1 MILPFSTQI
10 KKKPTYFVEKIITG
24 LAFNKLI
31 SFDKANHFMKDKL
44 IQKCNKKGVPQSYLI
59 KIDRTVIQRPKL
71 HTVREDLKERWK
83 PGINI
88 DFFIN
93 VRRPNMYR
101 FAPVLPVVSTQ
112 KIEFIWKDN
121 TENLTCLG
129 TNFDKTC
136 TIMIDDCFY
145 GDAYFFNGSVI
156 SSSYTIPIF
165 ANNDGFDT
173 PEELFAY
180 FNKNFKGKIIHWTN
194 KRY

>member
-10 KKKPTYFVEKIITG
+10 KKNPTYFVERIHKGIREVLKT
-24 LAFNKLI
+24 
-31 SFDKANHFMKDKL
+31 
-44 IQKCNKKGVPQSYLI
+44 GVPYKTKDFSYQFYM
-59 KIDRTVIQRPKL
+59 DCEPKL
-71 HTVREDLKERWK
+71 HTVREDLKERWR

-93 VRRPNMYR
+93 VRQKNMLR

-121 TENLTCLG
+121 TENLACLG
-129 TNFDKTC
+129 TSFDKTC
-136 TIMIDDCFY
+136 TIMIDNRFY
-145 GDAYFFNGSVI
+145 GDAYYFNGSVI

-180 FNKNFKGKIIHWTN
+180 FNKNFKGKIIHWTE